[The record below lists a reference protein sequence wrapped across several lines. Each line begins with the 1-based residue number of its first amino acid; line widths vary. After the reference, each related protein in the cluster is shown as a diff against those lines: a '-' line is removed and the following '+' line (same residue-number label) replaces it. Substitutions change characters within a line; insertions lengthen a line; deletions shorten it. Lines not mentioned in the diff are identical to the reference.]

1 MSELPRS
8 GSSLSAV
15 MRTIIHLDMDCFYAA
30 IEVRDAPEL
39 RGQPVAVGGTGPRS
53 VLTTCNYEAR
63 RFGVHSAIPGLK
75 ALRKCPHLIIVP
87 VHFDKY
93 RRESQRIRAIM
104 QEFTGIIEP
113 LSLDEAY
120 LDVSARSDPG
130 AEVARSLRRRIYRT
144 TGLTAS
150 AGIAPNKLL
159 AKIASDW
166 NKPNGQ
172 CEIAPAEVAAFMR
185 DLPVR
190 RLWGVGPV
198 AAERLDREGIRTC
211 GEMQALSV
219 WRLQELFGSWG
230 TELFHL
236 CRGEDTRAV
245 EPHRERK
252 SLSTETTFREDLRS
266 LEDCRAALE
275 PLHAEMIADLRKHAD
290 VRRITGVMVKIK
302 FADFTHTTVAR
313 SGAQPELWVYRE
325 LLDKGFGRSGQPVRL
340 LGVGVKFA
348 EESADEETQLELP
361 LTLPAASS
369 AAPPG
374 GPSPVIQ

>member
-1 MSELPRS
+1 MP
-8 GSSLSAV
+8 
-15 MRTIIHLDMDCFYAA
+15 TIIHLDMDCFYAA

-39 RGQPVAVGGTGPRS
+39 RGQPVAVGGAGPRS

-63 RFGVHSAIPGLK
+63 KFGVRSAMPGLV

-93 RRESQRIRAIM
+93 RRESQRVRAIM
-104 QEFTGIIEP
+104 QEFTACIEP

-120 LDVSARSDPG
+120 LDVSARNEPG
-130 AEVARSLRRRIYRT
+130 EVIARELRRRIYRT

-172 CEIAPAEVAAFMR
+172 FEIRPGDVAAFMR

-190 RLWGVGPV
+190 RIWGVGRV
-198 AAERLDREGIRTC
+198 ASERLERDGVRTC
-211 GEMQALSV
+211 GEMQALPV

-236 CRGEDTRAV
+236 CRGEDDRRV
-245 EPHRERK
+245 EANRERK
-252 SLSTETTFREDLRS
+252 SLSTETTFREDLHT
-266 LEDCRAALE
+266 LEECRAALD
-275 PLHAEMIADLRKHAD
+275 PLHAEMVRDLRKHAD
-290 VRRITGVMVKIK
+290 VKRIAGVMLKIK

-313 SGAQPELWVYRE
+313 SGASPELRVYRE
-325 LLDKGFGRSGQPVRL
+325 LLEKGFGRSSQPVRL
-340 LGVGVKFA
+340 LGVGVRFA
-348 EESADEETQLELP
+348 EDSADEETQLHLP
-361 LTLPAASS
+361 LGDGDAPAA
-369 AAPPG
+369 
-374 GPSPVIQ
+374 

>member
-1 MSELPRS
+1 
-8 GSSLSAV
+8 

-39 RGQPVAVGGTGPRS
+39 RGQPVAVGGAGPRS

-63 RFGVHSAIPGLK
+63 KFGVRSAMPGLM

-93 RRESQRIRAIM
+93 RRESQRVRALM
-104 QEFTGIIEP
+104 QAFTELIEP

-120 LDVSARSDPG
+120 LDVTSRAERG
-130 AEVARSLRRRIYRT
+130 AEVARELRRRVYRT

-172 CEIAPAEVAAFMR
+172 FEILPADIPDFMR
-185 DLPVR
+185 GLPVR
-190 RLWGVGPV
+190 RIWGIGRV
-198 AAERLDREGIRTC
+198 AAERLEREGVRTC
-211 GEMQALSV
+211 GEMQALPV

-230 TELFHL
+230 TELYHL
-236 CRGEDTRAV
+236 CRGEDDRAV
-245 EPHRERK
+245 EAHRERK
-252 SLSTETTFREDLRS
+252 SLSTETTFREDLRT
-266 LEDCRAALE
+266 LDECRTALE
-275 PLHAEMIADLRKHAD
+275 PLFHEMIVDLRKHAG
-290 VRRITGVMVKIK
+290 VKRVTGVMVKIK

-313 SGAQPELWVYRE
+313 SGAQPELRIYRE
-325 LLDKGFGRSGQPVRL
+325 LLEKGFGRSGQPVRL
-340 LGVGVKFA
+340 LGVGVRFA
-348 EESADEETQLELP
+348 EESAEEETQLELP
-361 LTLPAASS
+361 LLTAG
-369 AAPPG
+369 PPSTSDT
-374 GPSPVIQ
+374 P